1 MITPCR
7 KRGFDGGTPVTWK
20 LMATGFAPDSCELS
34 ILMPCLNE
42 AETIEVCVRKARE
55 FLRTRGLRGEVL
67 VADNGSVDGS
77 QALAERCGARVVPIP
92 RRGYGA
98 ALIGGVRAARGTYVI
113 MGDADDSYDFSALD
127 PFLEKLRAGYE
138 LVMGNR
144 FLGGIKPG
152 AMPPLHRYLGNPVL
166 TGIGRLFFSS
176 PSGDFHCG
184 LRGFRRDSI
193 LRLGLTSTGM
203 EFASEMVVKS
213 TLQGLRIAEVPT
225 TLSPDGRSRPP
236 HLRSWRDGWRHLR
249 FLLLF
254 SPAWL
259 FFLPGLCL
267 LLLGIAGMTWLLP
280 EPRSAGSINLDVNT
294 LVYTAAAI
302 VCGFQAIA
310 FYMFAK
316 TYAIRSGLLPRDTL
330 VTRLSEVL
338 RLERGLMAGGIAVAL
353 GLALAAYAV
362 GFWQIRSFGHLDP
375 QQSLRIVVPSVT
387 LLILGLQIMF
397 SSCMLSILQLEA
409 PAPYSPEDE
418 RVPTAEPPGDITFAN
433 R

>member
-1 MITPCR
+1 MR
-7 KRGFDGGTPVTWK
+7 SS
-20 LMATGFAPDSCELS
+20 LESCELT

-42 AETIEVCVRKARE
+42 AETIEVCVRKAQG
-55 FLRTRGLRGEVL
+55 FLQSRAIRGEVV

-98 ALIGGVRAARGTYVI
+98 ALMGGVKAARGTYIV

-127 PFLEKLRAGYE
+127 PFLEKLREGYE

-144 FLGGIKPG
+144 FLGGIKPR

-166 TGIGRLFFSS
+166 TGIGRLFFNS

-193 LRLGLTSTGM
+193 LALGLTSSGM
-203 EFASEMVVKS
+203 EFASEMVVKA
-213 TLQGLRIAEVPT
+213 TLRRLRIAEVPT

-254 SPAWL
+254 SPVWL
-259 FFLPGLCL
+259 FFFPGLIL
-267 LLLGIAGMTWLLP
+267 LLLGAVGMVWLLP
-280 EPRSAGSINLDVNT
+280 EPRSAGSINFDVNT

-310 FYMFAK
+310 FYLFAK
-316 TYAIRSGLLPRDTL
+316 TYAIRSGLLPRDAL
-330 VTRLSEVL
+330 VTRLNEVL
-338 RLERGLMAGGIAVAL
+338 RLEVGLMTGGIAVAI

-375 QQSLRIVVPSVT
+375 TQSLRIVVPSVT
-387 LLILGLQIMF
+387 LLILGMQIMF
-397 SSCMLSILQLEA
+397 SSCMLSILQLDA
-409 PAPYSPEDE
+409 PPPYTPESE
-418 RVPTAEPPGDITFAN
+418 RVPTLEPSGHITLAK